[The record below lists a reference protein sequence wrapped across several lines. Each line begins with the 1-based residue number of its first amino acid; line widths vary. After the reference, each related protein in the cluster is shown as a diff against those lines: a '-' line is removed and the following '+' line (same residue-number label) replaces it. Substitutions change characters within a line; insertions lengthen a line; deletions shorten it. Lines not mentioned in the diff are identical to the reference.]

1 MQKIILG
8 VLLLFSVNTF
18 AQTVPE
24 FDIEGHRGARGLAP
38 ENTIPAFIKALELG
52 VNTLELDVVI
62 SKDGK
67 VVVSH
72 EPFFS
77 SVIALDAG
85 GKPITKDKEKD
96 FNIYKLTYSE
106 IKKFDVGSIG
116 NKDFPEQQKTK
127 AYKPL
132 LSEVFKETQKYLRKN
147 NLKTVRYNIEIKSDA
162 AGDNIFHPLPA
173 EFAKMV
179 LGEITKAKME
189 NFSIIQSF
197 DVRSLQEM
205 KKIAPKMPLALLV
218 FNKDGIEKNISKLGF
233 QPEIYSLH
241 FSLVDAAAVE
251 FCRTKNIK
259 IIPWTV
265 NEIADLERMKT
276 FNLDGIITDYPNRAV
291 TVFRR

>member
-1 MQKIILG
+1 MKILLLG
-8 VLLLFSVNTF
+8 ILLLFSVSTF
-18 AQTVPE
+18 AQTIE
-24 FDIEGHRGARGLAP
+24 NFDIEGHRGARGLAP
-38 ENTIPAFIKALELG
+38 ENTIPAFLKALELG

-77 SVIALDAG
+77 SVIALDSN
-85 GKPITKDKEKD
+85 GKPITKESEKD
-96 FNIYKLTYSE
+96 HNIYQLTYSE

-116 NKDFPEQQKTK
+116 NKDFPEQRKVK
-127 AYKPL
+127 VYKPL
-132 LSEVFKETQKYLRKN
+132 LSEVFAETQQYIRKN
-147 NLKTVRYNIEIKSDA
+147 KLKAIRYNIEIKSDA

-173 EFAKMV
+173 EFTKTV
-179 LGEITKAKME
+179 LNEITKAKME
-189 NFSIIQSF
+189 NVVIVQSF

-205 KKIAPKMPLALLV
+205 KKIAPKTPLALLV
-218 FNKDGIEKNISKLGF
+218 MNKDGIEKNIAKLGF
-233 QPEIYSLH
+233 QPEIYSPH
-241 FSLVDAAAVE
+241 FSLVDKKTVE

-276 FNLDGIITDYPNRAV
+276 FNLDGLITDYPNRAV
-291 TVFRR
+291 KVFRQ

>member
-96 FNIYKLTYSE
+96 FNIYKLTYIK

-218 FNKDGIEKNISKLGF
+218 FNKDGIGKNIAKLGF